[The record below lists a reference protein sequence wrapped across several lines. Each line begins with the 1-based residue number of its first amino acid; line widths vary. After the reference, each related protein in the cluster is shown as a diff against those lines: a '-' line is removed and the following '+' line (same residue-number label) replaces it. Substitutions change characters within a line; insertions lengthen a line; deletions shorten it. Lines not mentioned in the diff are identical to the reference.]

1 MADHFRL
8 IITLT
13 IAVASFSAM
22 AATSGSSSGEGGE
35 CPVQRVLIIG
45 ANGNIGRRLAA
56 LLREHPRYKPLA
68 MIRDAKQKAA
78 FDALGVPTVL
88 ADLEYPID
96 HAMVGVHAVVFTAGS
111 GDDAKSGRDKNVL
124 VDHIGAIRAVVAAQ
138 MSESTTRF
146 IMVSATNADV
156 NSQSAIAYYHRAKA
170 HADNYIRD
178 HATFGPEL
186 DWTIFAPSRLHDEPP
201 TGLIEVGPETAV
213 SREDPTITDRGGVH
227 RPGARTGRAN
237 VAATIMA
244 ALPLASTHRKTLRL
258 LDGDLPIEAALQAA

>member
-1 MADHFRL
+1 M
-8 IITLT
+8 
-13 IAVASFSAM
+13 
-22 AATSGSSSGEGGE
+22 
-35 CPVQRVLIIG
+35 
-45 ANGNIGRRLAA
+45 
-56 LLREHPRYKPLA
+56 
-68 MIRDAKQKAA
+68 
-78 FDALGVPTVL
+78 
-88 ADLEYPID
+88 
-96 HAMVGVHAVVFTAGS
+96 
-111 GDDAKSGRDKNVL
+111 
-124 VDHIGAIRAVVAAQ
+124 
-138 MSESTTRF
+138 
-146 IMVSATNADV
+146 